1 MAPDNLDTFLQG
13 GLGGLQLTQ
22 VLAGLGTAVICIDML
37 SQTVCACNSVAAELL
52 AINSAALD
60 KEEWWQVLGSDTRSE
75 CPFSYAIEAGC
86 RLVLPPL
93 PLIAADGRET
103 IVSGQVTPQLR
114 LGRDVRLLVLH
125 ELELTD
131 LSDISG
137 ALSDSDTVAIL
148 GVDQVNYGAE
158 WRASETRC
166 LMMDLRAC
174 LLEIVRND
182 DLVSLPQ
189 GNYIA
194 ILLRD
199 IGLEDA
205 MDVSTA
211 FLSHLSA
218 VPGYYGPNAADARLS
233 VGLSQQG
240 AGQSSLQAIVAANNA
255 LFCAQVSSMPQRI
268 KVASVWDRAQLTGS
282 PFCSEGIFTEK
293 GYAADYLSFL
303 MKLQALE
310 LQADEPERNL
320 GLVLGL
326 LLAQSGVSKLALYGA
341 RKDGHYR
348 YLGGGES
355 GVGRYNALV
364 EEELPRTFLLE
375 TSRLK
380 IAVVDPELGVFP
392 NQNTVIQP
400 LKYRNVVLGYM
411 ALEYRN
417 SEPAGSVRFSLDMM
431 ALQLLVNLLPSM
443 SESADAPNLPSQEIA
458 RAGSLLDTQIEGY
471 VVDNM
476 EGAVDQATFLAK
488 LDIPVAIVGPRGT
501 GKMYIAKIVHQ
512 ESGGAE
518 GMMEQIDCREFRNR
532 DESNVRISK
541 ILELS
546 EGKTLVF
553 KSPQLMAPDAQL
565 KLAKQI
571 SSRTLADVKPA
582 RYLPGAKYVALF
594 PDSLERLIQHSG
606 LSEKLASVFAG
617 YPINVPPVKDRKQAV
632 LRWAHKILGQESVA
646 RDRPVKGFTP
656 DAEQAMLCHSWTGN
670 ISEMRQCI
678 IGALERSDN
687 EWITPVDLGIFQGI
701 TPEGSATSQDHEPF
715 LSVLDKGQASDEEY
729 APTVLEGLD
738 LAFGEAVNRVAQE
751 KSAAPLGAWLE
762 DELVLAVTD
771 RYQGDLKLSAEFLHT
786 KPRNISRWSPKIK
799 ERQEQRNTAS
809 VWRTSRRLIG
819 EWVRETPYLSEPPQQ
834 LLQNMLLA
842 HVTRQ
847 CSGEKIAI
855 RAKIMGVSVPTY
867 QKRVQQ
873 L

>member
-1 MAPDNLDTFLQG
+1 MPPDDLEPFLHG

-22 VLAGLGTAVICIDML
+22 VLAGLGTAVICIDRQ
-37 SQTVCACNSVAAELL
+37 SKTVCACNSVAAELL
-52 AINSAALD
+52 AIDSSVLD
-60 KEEWWQVLGSDTRSE
+60 KKEWWRVLGSDTQNGS
-75 CPFSYAIEAGC
+75 PFSYALEAGT

-93 PLIAADGRET
+93 PLTVEGGRET
-103 IVSGQVTPQLR
+103 IVTGQITPQLR
-114 LGRDVRLLVLH
+114 QGRDVCVLVLH
-125 ELELTD
+125 ELELAG
-131 LSDISG
+131 LGDISG
-137 ALSDSDTVAIL
+137 ALSETDTVAIL
-148 GVDQVNYGAE
+148 GIDQVNYGAD

-166 LMMDLRAC
+166 LMMDLWAC

-205 MDVSTA
+205 VDVSTA

-218 VPGYYGPNAADARLS
+218 VPGYYGPNAGDARLS
-233 VGLSQQG
+233 VGLSQQSV
-240 AGQSSLQAIVAANNA
+240 GQSSLQTIVAANNA
-255 LFCAQVSSMPQRI
+255 LFCAQLSSMPQRI
-268 KVASVWDRAQLTGS
+268 KIASQWDRTQLTGS
-282 PFCSEGIFTEK
+282 LFCSEGIFTDK

-303 MKLQALE
+303 MRLQSLE
-310 LQADEPERNL
+310 MQTDEPERNL
-320 GLVLGL
+320 ALVLNL
-326 LLAQSGVSKLALYGA
+326 LLEQPGVAKMALYGA
-341 RKDGHYR
+341 RKDGQYR

-355 GVGRYNALV
+355 GAGSYNAFV
-364 EEELPRTFLLE
+364 EEALPRTFLLE

-380 IAVVDPELGVFP
+380 IGVVDPEQGVFP
-392 NQNTVIQP
+392 NQSTVIQP
-400 LKYRNVVLGYM
+400 LKYRNVVLGYL
-411 ALEYRN
+411 ALEYEN
-417 SEPAGSVRFSLDMM
+417 SGPAGVVRFSLDMI
-431 ALQLLVNLLPSM
+431 ALQLLVNLLPHL
-443 SESADAPNLPSQEIA
+443 SEGADAPNLPSQEIA
-458 RAGSLLDTQIEGY
+458 RAGSLLDTEIEGY

-532 DESNVRISK
+532 DEANVRISK
-541 ILELS
+541 ILEQS

-571 SSRTLADVKPA
+571 STRTLADVKPA

-594 PDSLERLIQHSG
+594 PDTLERLIQHAG

-632 LRWAHKILGQESVA
+632 LRWAHKILGQESLA

-715 LSVLDKGQASDEEY
+715 LTVLDKGQAGDEEY
-729 APTVLEGLD
+729 TPTVLEDLD

-799 ERQEQRNTAS
+799 ERQEQRNSAS
-809 VWRTSRRLIG
+809 VWRTPRRLIG

-847 CSGEKIAI
+847 CSAEKIAI
-855 RAKIMGVSVPTY
+855 RARIMGVSVPTY

-873 L
+873 Q